1 MTDPEQQRARVAWLY
16 YLENF
21 TQAEIGEKLGLTRA
35 RVNRMLAEARESG
48 LVRVSLNSQ
57 FAGCTALEQ
66 ALKQRHGV
74 RDVVIVPSPAEAKDV
89 ASVVGMAAGG
99 YLSRFLSET
108 KVSTVGI
115 GWGATLRETIRH
127 LPAAD
132 YPNLWIT
139 SMMGGLSRGLEL
151 NTFEIAGELARR
163 LGAQCSYL
171 AAPIYAATP
180 RSRDTILDQD
190 VYADVLARV
199 EKIELALLSMGDL
212 SPRSLLVRHG
222 LPGDISPEDL
232 RKSGAVGDVLAQFID
247 AEGRPTGHAINK
259 RAIAM
264 PLARLA
270 KVKTVMLIAGGLN
283 KAPVIAAALR
293 GRIGN
298 VLVSDEKTAEKVLQ
312 LLDDGA

>member
-1 MTDPEQQRARVAWLY
+1 
-16 YLENF
+16 
-21 TQAEIGEKLGLTRA
+21 
-35 RVNRMLAEARESG
+35 
-48 LVRVSLNSQ
+48 
-57 FAGCTALEQ
+57 
-66 ALKQRHGV
+66 
-74 RDVVIVPSPAEAKDV
+74 
-89 ASVVGMAAGG
+89 MAAGN
-99 YLSRFLSET
+99 YLTRFLAET
-108 KVSTVGI
+108 RISTIGI

-127 LPAAD
+127 VAIAE

-163 LGAQCSYL
+163 LNAQCSYL

-180 RSRDTILDQD
+180 RSRDTIMAQD
-190 VYADVLARV
+190 VYAEVLARV

-212 SPRSLLVRHG
+212 SPRSLLIRHG
-222 LPGDISPEDL
+222 LPGDVSPDDL
-232 RKSGAVGDVLAQFID
+232 RKAGAVGDVLAQFID
-247 AEGRPTGHAINK
+247 EAGKPIGDAINK

-264 PLARLA
+264 PLARLS

-312 LLDDGA
+312 LLE

>member
-1 MTDPEQQRARVAWLY
+1 MNETDQLRARVAWLY

-35 RVNRMLAEARESG
+35 RVNRILGEARESG
-48 LVRVSLNSQ
+48 LVRISLESQ
-57 FAGCTALEQ
+57 FASCTALEQ
-66 ALKQRHGV
+66 ALKKSYV
-74 RDVVIVPSPAEAKDV
+74 RDAVIVPTPADQKDV
-89 ASVVGMAAGG
+89 GAVIGMAAGT
-99 YLSRFLSET
+99 YLTRFLAET
-108 KVSTVGI
+108 RISTIGI

-127 LPAAD
+127 VAIAD

-163 LGAQCSYL
+163 LNAQCSYL

-180 RSRDTILDQD
+180 RSRDTIMAQD
-190 VYADVLARV
+190 VYAEVLARV

-212 SPRSLLVRHG
+212 SPRSLLIRHG
-222 LPGDISPEDL
+222 LPGDVSPDDL
-232 RKSGAVGDVLAQFID
+232 RKAGAVGDVLAQFID
-247 AEGRPTGHAINK
+247 EQGKPIGDAINK

-264 PLARLA
+264 PLSRLS

-312 LLDDGA
+312 LLE